1 MLIYALPSISFSGGF
16 SWVSLFGAV
25 WAGFALLVIGSHLYY
40 LIGVD
45 EAKQKALDEIRKE
58 KLRQWELKWP
68 EEQKSQKPIKRWIT
82 ARAVMNKTSLKD
94 TVGLPIRY
102 PSGRFCV

>member
-1 MLIYALPSISFSGGF
+1 MKKKKNKFKHTAYLLVALGMLIYALPSISFSGGF

-45 EAKQKALDEIRKE
+45 EAKQKALDAIRKE
-58 KLRQWELKWP
+58 ELSQWELKWP
-68 EEQKSQKPIKRWIT
+68 EEQKSQE
-82 ARAVMNKTSLKD
+82 AN
-94 TVGLPIRY
+94 
-102 PSGRFCV
+102 